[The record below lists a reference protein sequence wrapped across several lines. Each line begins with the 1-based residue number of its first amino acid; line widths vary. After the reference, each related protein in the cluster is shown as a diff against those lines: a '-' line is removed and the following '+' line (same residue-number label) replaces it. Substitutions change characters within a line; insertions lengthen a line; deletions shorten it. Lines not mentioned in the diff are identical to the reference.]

1 MDFNL
6 TKEQELLRDGLA
18 RFLSTRYDLEK
29 SRAAA
34 KTGTGWQPEIWRG
47 FADELGILGASLP
60 EDVGGIGGGPVEV
73 MVIAEA
79 LGHALVVEPYVDTV
93 VVAGGLLRRAGG
105 RGRHRG
111 AGEDRRRYRDRRV
124 GRGRADVR

>member
-6 TKEQELLRDGLA
+6 TKEQEPLRDGLA

-47 FADELGILGASLP
+47 FDVELGILGASLP
-60 EDVGGIGGGPVEV
+60 EDVGGIGGGPDEV
-73 MVIAEA
+73 MVIADA
-79 LGHALVVEPYVDTV
+79 LGHALVIEP
-93 VVAGGLLRRAGG
+93 
-105 RGRHRG
+105 
-111 AGEDRRRYRDRRV
+111 
-124 GRGRADVR
+124 